1 LVYIGNRPVRPSRLT
16 RSISVIDVRKNTQ
29 LLNWLAIK
37 GITPKA
43 FADAIS
49 GKVPL
54 QRKLLELEVIGKNA
68 GTYFKNLN

>member
-1 LVYIGNRPVRPSRLT
+1 M
-16 RSISVIDVRKNTQ
+16 DVRKNTQ

-43 FADAIS
+43 FADAIR
-49 GKVPL
+49 GKAPL